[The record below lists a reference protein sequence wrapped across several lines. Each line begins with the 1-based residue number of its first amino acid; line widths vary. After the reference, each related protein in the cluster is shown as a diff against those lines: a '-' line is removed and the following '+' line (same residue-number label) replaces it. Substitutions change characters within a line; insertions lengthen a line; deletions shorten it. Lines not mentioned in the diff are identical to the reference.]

1 MNERLKLLADKLG
14 ILTEYYDAGQDHK
27 RYETSE
33 DTIKFFAQKL
43 GYNADT
49 DKDIEHSLVKFENR
63 RWQETLEPV
72 YVIEQ
77 GNLNFDIVTLSSQK
91 DGIISIK
98 ATSRQ
103 NGEEFNI
110 PSHIIG
116 SEERDINHRSYIRQ
130 TCSIDK
136 DLEVGYYDL
145 TVTIEDKD
153 YKSVLAVAPAK
164 CYENAAVDNGRLWGY
179 ALQLYAMKSKRNWG
193 VGDFTDLKNFV
204 KVCSDCG
211 GDVIGLN
218 PLNILEHNYPE
229 NASPYLSISRLFL
242 NPIYIDIE
250 SVPEFE
256 PSDMDEEREK
266 IAEYRNADIIQYE
279 KIYPLKIRFMEKFYE
294 RFLSGNN
301 SARKKEFADFCA
313 REGAELN
320 KLAVFMTLYEERCR
334 TVWGGWRA
342 WEEEYRNPSNPEV
355 KAYAD
360 AHEHRVGFYK
370 FLQFEAFRQ
379 FDNAAAEVKTCG
391 LKIGF
396 YRDLAV
402 GVGQD
407 SAELWSDPD
416 VFIAGSG
423 AGAPP
428 DAFFPAGQKWGLGAF
443 NPFALKAKAY
453 EPLIKIMRAN
463 MRNTGALRIDHVMS
477 LMRLYVIPN
486 DKDLGTYIMYNF
498 ADMLNI
504 VAIESHL
511 NHCVVAGESL
521 GNVPDGFLEALERKN
536 IYSLSVLW
544 AERSAGWG
552 GDFNQPSTY
561 QEKSFTSVG
570 THDMAPL
577 KMWWFGYDIADSRK
591 ADIIPNDEVMNNNYH
606 EREAD
611 RWKLLKALDESG
623 LWPKDRYRKSDY
635 LYGEAYPEGMAE
647 AVNTFVASCPSRV
660 FLAELENI
668 LEVDKRQNLPG
679 VDRDK
684 HPNWRRKLP
693 IDLEDYPSNEMFIR
707 NIKAIKSVR
716 G

>member
-33 DTIKFFAQKL
+33 DTIKFVAQKL

-63 RWQETLEPV
+63 RWQETLEPI

-204 KVCSDCG
+204 KVCSDFG

-342 WEEEYRNPSNPEV
+342 WEEEYRNPSNPAV

>member
-179 ALQLYAMKSKRNWG
+179 SLQLYAMKSKRNWG

-266 IAEYRNADIIQYE
+266 ITEYRNADIIQYE

>member
-204 KVCSDCG
+204 KVCSDFG

-342 WEEEYRNPSNPEV
+342 WEEEYRNPSNPAV

>member
-63 RWQETLEPV
+63 RWQETLEPI

-98 ATSRQ
+98 AISRQ

-342 WEEEYRNPSNPEV
+342 WEEEYRNPSNPAV